1 MVCILLLV
9 FVDSPF
15 VITEVMSNV
24 KGSEATCGDRNEFVE
39 LYNLTPDTIDL
50 SLFHINDFDVD
61 DEICAWD
68 NDSILLT
75 YPGVRINSRL
85 LYPHSYALILDRE
98 YTRPDTIGNPQPYD
112 IPDSTLI
119 LTTDD
124 TSIGNGIANN
134 DPIMVFS
141 VADACT
147 TYFGTPYDTLDG
159 FPSDPGDGVSWERI
173 DPESADHSA
182 NWYPSL
188 DSTGCSPG
196 RENTT
201 TRAYDLAIDEH
212 SVVIAPALVKYGQN
226 AHIEFTVKNIGLRTT
241 YDYSVMVF
249 DDTDRDSIMDTNELL
264 VEVPGT
270 AIMPQDSAV
279 MFHTYTQP
287 SLGEHYLGLYIDF
300 SYDKNFDNN
309 YAFKEFSVTDDVGEL
324 TLSPGIFT
332 PNNDGNNDRL
342 QIDFRLPQ
350 PGGLLTL
357 YIFDMRGKIVHVL
370 RKKEHWYQTSGTT
383 YWHGEHGTQ
392 SAQTG
397 MYIVYLEY
405 EYKGNKMR
413 AKETAVLAR

>member
-1 MVCILLLV
+1 MIYILLLV
-9 FVDSPF
+9 FVDSPV

-39 LYNLTPDTIDL
+39 LYNLSPDTIDL
-50 SLFHINDFDVD
+50 TPFHINDFDVD

-75 YPGVRINSRL
+75 YPGVRINSML
-85 LYPHSYALILDRE
+85 LYPNSYALILDRE
-98 YTRPDTIGNPQPYD
+98 YTRPDTVGNAQPYD

-134 DPIMVFS
+134 DPVIIYS
-141 VADACT
+141 VAAACT
-147 TYFGTPYDTLDG
+147 TYFGTPYDTLDD

-173 DPESADHSA
+173 DPEGVDQLR

-188 DSTGCSPG
+188 DPTGCTPG

-201 TRAYDLAIDEH
+201 TTAYDLAIDEH
-212 SVVIAPALVKYGQN
+212 SVIIAPALVKFGES
-226 AHIEFTVKNIGLRTT
+226 AHIEFMVKNIGLRAA

-249 DDTDRDSIMDTNELL
+249 DDTDRDSIMDMNELL
-264 VEVPGT
+264 AEVPGA
-270 AIMPQDSAV
+270 AIMPSDSAV
-279 MFHTYTQP
+279 LFYTYIQP
-287 SLGEHYLGLYIDF
+287 ARGEHSLGLYID
-300 SYDKNFDNN
+300 YVDDRNMDDN
-309 YAFKEFSVTDDVGEL
+309 YAFKEFSVTDDIGDL
-324 TLSPGIFT
+324 TVSPEVFT

-357 YIFDMRGKIVHVL
+357 YVFDMRGKVVHVL
-370 RKKEHWYQTSGTT
+370 CKKEYWHQMSGTM
-383 YWHGEHGTQ
+383 YWRGEQSTC

-405 EYKGNKMR
+405 EYEGKRIR
-413 AKETAVLAR
+413 AKEAAVLAR